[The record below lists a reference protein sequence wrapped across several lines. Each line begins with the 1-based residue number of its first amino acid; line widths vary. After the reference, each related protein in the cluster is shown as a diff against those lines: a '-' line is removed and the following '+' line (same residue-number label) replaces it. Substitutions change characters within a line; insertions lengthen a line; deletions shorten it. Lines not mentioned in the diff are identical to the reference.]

1 MNDLLQNYCVSVEL
15 PDCSGLEH
23 LEMLENR
30 DRLAELET
38 NLTKIEKQKLAL
50 ADFQL
55 IEKAR
60 EFYSEISRFV
70 NLAAKRQSEEISPH
84 RWWWYLD
91 VLSSLPISFVA
102 QEAEIRENINI

>member
-1 MNDLLQNYCVSVEL
+1 MSVF
-15 PDCSGLEH
+15 EH
-23 LEMLENR
+23 LKVLESR

-38 NLTKIEKQKLAL
+38 NLTQIEKQQLAL

-91 VLSSLPISFVA
+91 VISFLPTSLVVG
-102 QEAEIRENINI
+102 EAEIRENVNI